1 MQRVSSGP
9 RNTRRNP
16 IPSCRNSTVYRLL
29 QKPVAKTPNP
39 STIDRHPDFVPTI
52 HRLRQQKKKKKQS
65 TNQQTWQ
72 RWYRENAAFHRQGRH
87 TRFSIGTISQ
97 CIWPP
102 GARRCIQI
110 GTIVLSVPSIFNV
123 VFCRWLAGTTVVLSA
138 DPPIRDKRPQTF
150 AQNCHLVVPRNTKVN
165 KQWNCNYYPR

>member
-52 HRLRQQKKKKKQS
+52 HRLRQQKKKKKSINQP
-65 TNQQTWQ
+65 TNVATVVP
-72 RWYRENAAFHRQGRH
+72 RERSIPPARPSHEIFHRYHFAVHLATRCPPLYSNRH
-87 TRFSIGTISQ
+87 HCLIGTIHIQ
-97 CIWPP
+97 CGFLPMIS
-102 GARRCIQI
+102 GNDGRVIC
-110 GTIVLSVPSIFNV
+110 
-123 VFCRWLAGTTVVLSA
+123 
-138 DPPIRDKRPQTF
+138 
-150 AQNCHLVVPRNTKVN
+150 
-165 KQWNCNYYPR
+165 